1 MSKAWS
7 CLILV
12 GCAAPGSGS
21 SADLPLIEPPVH
33 AAAPSGLN
41 GGRSAHHAA
50 LDATLS
56 ASDFRDR
63 FFNPMGGP
71 TDVFRILQ
79 GVDDRLTEVNTA
91 GDSPCLAAAPTTYAL
106 APFGQSLTFAAQ
118 CYRAF
123 GTTTPASFMQFGATA
138 DATYLYVTGG
148 ATRVAARVAGTTD
161 APVVDVWYG
170 VGYTNASC
178 GSDGTFDGC
187 SYAVTQIH
195 AEPAAHTFEMSVAG
209 IGVGYC
215 GAQLS
220 SDGTAL
226 YGIGSPDMGATC
238 NTPATLCVDA
248 TDLTTPS
255 TCDAISTLTIPALGR
270 DAGAGAHV
278 FGASQY
284 PAMPNIRLDGTATDS
299 LGFGPAETPTAG
311 VADFDAH

>member
-1 MSKAWS
+1 MYKALG
-7 CLILV
+7 CLIV
-12 GCAAPGSGS
+12 AGCASPGSGS
-21 SADLPLIEPPVH
+21 SADLPLIEPPVQ
-33 AAAPSGLN
+33 AAAPSGLD

-63 FFNPMGGP
+63 FFNPQGGP

-91 GDSPCLAAAPTTYAL
+91 GDSPCLAAAPVTYAL
-106 APFGQSLTFAAQ
+106 APFGQTLSFAAQ
-118 CYRAF
+118 CYRTF
-123 GTTTPASFMQFGATA
+123 GTTTPASFMQFGTTA
-138 DATYLYVTGG
+138 DGTYLYVTGG
-148 ATRVAARVAGTTD
+148 ATRVAARVTGTTD

-178 GSDGTFDGC
+178 GDGSFDGC

-195 AEPAAHTFEMSVAG
+195 AEPAAQTFEMSVAG

-226 YGIGSPDMGATC
+226 YGIGSSDMGATC

-270 DAGAGAHV
+270 NAGAGAHV

-284 PAMPNIRLDGTATDS
+284 PATPNITLDGTTTDS

-311 VADFDAH
+311 VADFDAR